1 MTLEEIKNL
10 MPHYKDW
17 KANISFWYGEE
28 YTEKYCTW
36 KRFLEHIK
44 ILSEVVGGKH

>member
-1 MTLEEIKNL
+1 MTLEEIKAL
-10 MPHYKDW
+10 MPQYNEW
-17 KANISFWYGEE
+17 KKNIYFWYGEE

-44 ILSEVVGGKH
+44 ILSEVVEDER